1 MITFPRGAWER
12 VRGGLLVAAVLLA
25 GVFVWPAI
33 QPSAAQQKKYQ
44 TLGYRSCG
52 TERGTCHQSD
62 GNWWKADPHFS
73 SLANLK
79 RKKQKSMRI
88 AQGYG
93 LEPSDYLKANSPCAA
108 CHGEAVSGR
117 EANNLNTGVSC
128 ESCHGPAGPKGVGYF
143 EIHQEGTP
151 PSDPL
156 STERTG
162 YQKAL
167 RVGLRELR
175 NVNTRAQTCVDCH
188 QINEKKLLE
197 ADHPTGE
204 GFDYIKG
211 IRNNISKHWDYQPR
225 SEDLS
230 EAPYQRAVQAKPIPE
245 FTVKIAALPEG
256 AEMLAGGT
264 DTVFVYVDPSLP
276 PWLNPDNTITV
287 KPFEPKSTQ
296 DAPLDSILLEI
307 KNYIEYIHQQINQR

>member
-1 MITFPRGAWER
+1 MNFKFK
-12 VRGGLLVAAVLLA
+12 LLLAAVLLA
-25 GVFVWPAI
+25 GLFVL
-33 QPSAAQQKKYQ
+33 PSIRSSDAQQKKYQ
-44 TLGYRSCG
+44 TMGYRSCG

-62 GNWWKADPHFS
+62 GNWWKTDPHFS
-73 SLANLK
+73 ALQNLK
-79 RKKQKSMRI
+79 RKKQKAVRI

-93 LEPSDYLKANSPCAA
+93 LDPADYLKANSPCAG
-108 CHGEAVSGR
+108 CHGEVVSGR

-128 ESCHGPAGPKGVGYF
+128 ESCHGSAGPKGVGYF
-143 EIHQEGTP
+143 EVHQEGKP

-167 RVGLRELR
+167 RVGMAELR
-175 NVNTRAQTCVDCH
+175 NVNTRAKTCVDCH

-204 GFDYIKG
+204 GFDYLKG
-211 IRNNISKHWDYQPR
+211 IRNSISKHWDYKPR
-225 SEDLS
+225 AEDLS
-230 EAPYQRAVQAKPIPE
+230 DAAFQRAVQAKPIPE
-245 FTVKIAALPEG
+245 FTVKVMGMPEG
-256 AEMLAGGT
+256 VEMLAGGET

-287 KPFEPKSTQ
+287 KPFDPKSTE